1 MFVISTSSEF
11 NSAHFLKDY
20 EGRCA
25 NIHGH
30 KWEVIIEIESEEIQQ
45 EGQCR
50 GMIVDFNQLKG
61 DLFEET
67 NRLDHTLI
75 IEKGSLKEATMAA
88 MKDAGFVI
96 TELDFRP
103 TAENLA
109 KYFFDIMS
117 TKGYNVRKVGVYE
130 TPKNQAIY
138 EK

>member
-1 MFVISTSSEF
+1 M
-11 NSAHFLKDY
+11 
-20 EGRCA
+20 
-25 NIHGH
+25 
-30 KWEVIIEIESEEIQQ
+30 IIEIESEEIQQ

-88 MKDAGFVI
+88 MKDEGFVI

>member
-88 MKDAGFVI
+88 MKDEGFVI